1 MPTIQ
6 HATTFELDAPIPF
19 LAQTSMERCRQAYE
33 QNRHRIYAL
42 AFWMTDNE
50 LAAEELTLQTFLSAC
65 NDCDAPTA
73 DQIDRALLHELRE
86 CMSIGALTLSCEPVT
101 RVVSVRNNT
110 LRVDLERAVVQLPS
124 TEKMIFV
131 LHDVEQYSH
140 GRIARLLGISQDESI
155 QGLHQARL
163 RLRELLVS

>member
-6 HATTFELDAPIPF
+6 QARTFDFAAPVSMMASSSLD
-19 LAQTSMERCRQAYE
+19 RCRQAYE
-33 QNRHRIYAL
+33 QNRHRIYAI

-50 LAAEELTLQTFLSAC
+50 LAAEELMLQAFTSAC
-65 NDCDAPTA
+65 NNCDAPSA
-73 DQIDRALLHELRE
+73 DEIDCALLHELRQ
-86 CMSIGALTLSCEPVT
+86 CMPIGKLSLACQTVT
-101 RVVSVRNNT
+101 RVLSVRRNT
-110 LRVDLERAVVQLPS
+110 LRVDLERALVQLPS

-140 GRIARLLGISQDESI
+140 SRVARLLGISEDESI
-155 QGLHQARL
+155 HGLHQARL

>member
-6 HATTFELDAPIPF
+6 QATTFDFSATVPMMASTTLD
-19 LAQTSMERCRQAYE
+19 RCRQAYE
-33 QNRHRIYAL
+33 QNRHRIYAI

-50 LAAEELTLQTFLSAC
+50 LAAEELMLQAFLSAC
-65 NDCDAPTA
+65 SNCDTPGA
-73 DQIDRALLHELRE
+73 DEVDRALLHELRQ
-86 CMSIGALTLSCEPVT
+86 CMSIGKLTLECQTVT
-101 RVVSVRNNT
+101 RVLSVRRNT

-131 LHDVEQYSH
+131 LHDVEQYPH
-140 GRIARLLGISQDESI
+140 GRVARLLGISEDESI
-155 QGLHQARL
+155 HGLHQARL